1 MPAPTIGVDVGGTK
15 ILGVVLDAGGDVVGE
30 WRVATPSGGPAVLA
44 TVFEVVERLRPGAGE
59 VAGLG
64 VGLPGLVDR
73 RGTLRFAPN
82 LPGVVELPVRS
93 ALAEATGLPV
103 QVDNDAT
110 CALWAEH
117 RAGAARDT
125 EDALLVTLG
134 TGIGGGILADGRLV
148 RGASGFAG
156 EIGHLVVE
164 AQGRMCGCG
173 RRGCWERYASG
184 NALSI
189 SGREAA
195 RAGRA
200 PRLVALAGGDADRVA
215 GAHVMAAAAEGD
227 AEATVLLEGFAA
239 WVAVGLASLVHVL
252 DVDRCVIGGGLVEAG
267 EVLFTPV
274 RRAFGDRLVAPD
286 HRPDVQ
292 IVPARLGERAG
303 AIGAALLAG
312 EPAPAPGPPAGALHP
327 EAGALPGNPG
337 DGVASGG

>member
-1 MPAPTIGVDVGGTK
+1 MPAATIGVDVGGTK
-15 ILGVVLDAGGDVVGE
+15 ILGVALDGGAEVVGE
-30 WRVATPSGGPAVLA
+30 WRVATPPGGPAVLA
-44 TVFEVVERLRPGAGE
+44 AVSTVVERLRAGVGE

-64 VGLPGLVDR
+64 VGVPGLVDR
-73 RGTLRFAPN
+73 HGTLRFAPN
-82 LPGVVELPVRS
+82 LPGVVELPVGP
-93 ALAEATGLPV
+93 ALAETTGLPV

-117 RAGAARDT
+117 RAGAAGDT
-125 EDALLVTLG
+125 EHALLVTLG
-134 TGIGGGILADGRLV
+134 TGIGGGILADGRLL

-184 NALSI
+184 SALSI
-189 SGREAA
+189 AGREAA

-200 PRLVALAGGDADRVA
+200 PRLVALAGGDADTVA
-215 GAHVMAAAAEGD
+215 GAHVVAAAAEGD
-227 AEATVLLEGFAA
+227 AEATALVEAFAA

-267 EVLFTPV
+267 EVLFAPV
-274 RRAFGDRLVAPD
+274 RRAFRHRLVAPD

-292 IVPARLGERAG
+292 VVAARLGERAG
-303 AIGAALLAG
+303 AIGAALLAR
-312 EPAPAPGPPAGALHP
+312 EPAPAPAPGFRSQ
-327 EAGALPGNPG
+327 AGALPGNPG
-337 DGVASGG
+337 DGAASEG